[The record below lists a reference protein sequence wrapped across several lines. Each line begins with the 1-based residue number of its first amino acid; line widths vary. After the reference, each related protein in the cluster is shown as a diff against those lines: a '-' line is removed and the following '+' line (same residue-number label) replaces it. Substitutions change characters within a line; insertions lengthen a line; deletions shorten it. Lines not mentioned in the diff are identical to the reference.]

1 MGSGA
6 AKGTSVKGLGTTAW
20 GNGAASVRPGARAGR
35 SRSSRQGLAPTV
47 GAPGRTS
54 GAEPSARAQ
63 SHGPGAL
70 LLSPADSLH
79 PGEWGGLGCLWGTPR
94 GPAGLRGRPRG
105 PHSAADVEPESQRTG
120 LTRCQV
126 GCCYCQCCRVKSCPT
141 LCDPIDGTQQASLSL
156 GFSRQEHWSGL
167 PFPSPMHES
176 EK

>member
-79 PGEWGGLGCLWGTPR
+79 LGEWGGLG
-94 GPAGLRGRPRG
+94 
-105 PHSAADVEPESQRTG
+105 
-120 LTRCQV
+120 
-126 GCCYCQCCRVKSCPT
+126 
-141 LCDPIDGTQQASLSL
+141 LSL
-156 GFSRQEHWSGL
+156 GHPKGPGGAAGKATRSPFHSGHRARVAEDRADSVPGRLLLL
-167 PFPSPMHES
+167 PVLSS
-176 EK
+176 QVLSNSV